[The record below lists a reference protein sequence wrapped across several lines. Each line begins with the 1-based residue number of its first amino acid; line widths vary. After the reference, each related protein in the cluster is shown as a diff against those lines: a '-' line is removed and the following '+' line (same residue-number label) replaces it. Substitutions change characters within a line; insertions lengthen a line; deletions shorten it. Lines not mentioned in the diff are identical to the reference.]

1 MLNDT
6 DEVIWKKF
14 FVFGKILG
22 KVKNLNKK
30 RRSLKMGNNKD
41 NIKVLP
47 ETIRKNGFSYILL
60 TRTPKKALYAQYCEN
75 VLIGWEVFQIRVRG
89 MHFSQFLSKQLKPT
103 ERFPGNS
110 DFGKTAWSIQNYQ
123 DALKK
128 YQEL

>member
-6 DEVIWKKF
+6 EEVIWKKF
-14 FVFGKILG
+14 FVFGETIG
-22 KVKNLNKK
+22 KVENLNNK
-30 RRSLKMGNNKD
+30 RASLKMGTNKV

-47 ETIRKNGFSYILL
+47 KTIRKNGFCYILL
-60 TRTPKKALYAQYCEN
+60 TRTSKKALYAQYCEN

-89 MHFSQFLSKQLKPT
+89 TQFSLLLNKYLDAS